1 MAYIVQS
8 TPDVHVSVATP
19 ASDQVDISQNEFDT
33 CIENDDR
40 LFQASNDSDDVPATR
55 LHRDAGTPPLSRA
68 DTRVAISALWSVYQ
82 NCRTTLGL
90 PDKGRGHDR
99 LKGQVRDFLRGSSGA
114 QMSAQE
120 MQTCSE
126 LFRSMQSALERHI
139 NKKTWGQKLVPAAL
153 RASRS
158 LKWHFEVSVHE
169 CVKRR
174 LDDGLKERLG
184 TMKPGA
190 SQSFRMRG
198 GVGANVVPGVGAGIT
213 YASDSTLSVTPTE
226 WVVDSRTDR
235 VTLSAD
241 ADVLSFVEAELG
253 LSVAASRSEIYGSL
267 VDYVTN
273 ASHKF
278 TTWIKHSPIALI
290 AKIRDLFTISSS
302 YEHDRA
308 RADFSSDCLE
318 DDLIALCG
326 KSLDIARYGLTT
338 QPVERQDTY
347 MGEVHAGV
355 SANIGV
361 SANLSVAGRKFVTI
375 KQARQDIL
383 SLADSKPEV
392 ARRLLSGSPLV
403 CTPEKLLEVM
413 RGHLKQS
420 SREITSELMT
430 GRQGRGIEDMKA
442 RAQYLLEQFALLKLS
457 GELDPEVEAIFMEL
471 FKERERILRP
481 HSLAVYELSSRQS
494 KWQAELNAGVG
505 LGTLLPDGVHGNV
518 TYEKVTEDE
527 DPYYCGSFLMID
539 LAGTVDVANSVAQAL
554 DAVGVRAGSVWG
566 VGEIRNAL
574 SNVGI
579 DADAGVTT
587 TMRFKLKEDG
597 VALMYSIRGVR
608 STCGAGGKTPTPVS
622 VTAGVSWADHSADVL
637 TIGSHCLDMLA
648 PMMRQRLT
656 NASDGGGAWWQD
668 FSTRHKDELDE
679 MYFQMAT
686 PVRGTTLE
694 ADLQRIVQEVPATQ
708 HLLDA
713 LREAAADLAQA
724 PTPNHR
730 EKTNAAMA
738 AFMLAYVEGGY
749 GQNVSRKWHLS
760 VDGKRLP
767 DLEGEANRAMSGN
780 RGTGSN
786 GSNSGTSVLA
796 A

>member
-1 MAYIVQS
+1 MAFMVQS
-8 TPDVHVSVATP
+8 TLSEHIAVATP

-33 CIENDDR
+33 CIRNDDR

-55 LHRDAGTPPLSRA
+55 VQRDAGKPPLSRA
-68 DTRVAISALWSVYQ
+68 DTRVAISALWNVYQ
-82 NCRTTLGL
+82 DCRTTLGL
-90 PDKGRGHDR
+90 PDKGRAHDR
-99 LKGQVRDFLRGSSGA
+99 LKAEVRDFLRVSSGA
-114 QMSAQE
+114 QMSARE
-120 MQTCSE
+120 MRACSE

-139 NKKTWGQKLVPAAL
+139 NKKTWEKKLVPAAL

-169 CVKRR
+169 CVKQR
-174 LDDGLKERLG
+174 LNDGLKDRLS

-198 GVGANVVPGVGAGIT
+198 GVGANVVPGVGAGVT
-213 YASDSTLSVTPTE
+213 YTCDSTLSVTPTE
-226 WVVDSRTDR
+226 WVVDSRTDK

-267 VDYVTN
+267 VDYVTS

-278 TTWIKHSPIALI
+278 TTWIRHSPIALI

-302 YEHDRA
+302 YESDRA

-326 KSLDIARYGLTT
+326 KSLDIARYGLAK
-338 QPVERQDTY
+338 QPVERQHTY

-361 SANLSVAGRKFVTI
+361 SASLSAAGRKFVTI
-375 KQARQDIL
+375 KQARLDIL
-383 SLADSKPEV
+383 ALADSKPDV
-392 ARRLLSGSPLV
+392 ARRLLSGSTLV

-413 RGHLKQS
+413 RAHLKQS

-430 GRQGRGIEDMKA
+430 GRHGSGIEDMEA

-457 GELDPEVEAIFMEL
+457 GDLAPEVEAIFMEL

-481 HSLAVYELSSRQS
+481 HSLAVYELNSRQS
-494 KWQAELNAGVG
+494 KWQAELNVGVG
-505 LGTLLPDGVHGNV
+505 LGALLPDGIHGNV

-527 DPYYCGSFLMID
+527 DPYYCGSFLTID
-539 LAGTVDVANSVAQAL
+539 LAGTVDVAHAVAQAL
-554 DAVGVRAGSVWG
+554 DAVGVRSGSVWG
-566 VGEIRNAL
+566 VAEIGSAL

-579 DADAGVTT
+579 DANAGVTT

-597 VALMYSIRGVR
+597 VALMYSVRGVN
-608 STCGAGGKTPTPVS
+608 STCGVGGKTPTPVS
-622 VTAGVSWADHSADVL
+622 VTAGVSWAGHSADLL
-637 TIGSHCLDMLA
+637 TMGSHCLDMLA

-656 NASDGGGAWWQD
+656 SASDGGGAWWQD
-668 FSTRHKDELDE
+668 FSARHKDELDE

-686 PVRGTTLE
+686 PVPGTTLE
-694 ADLQRIVQEVPATQ
+694 ADLQRIVQEVPATR

-713 LREAAADLAQA
+713 LREAAGDLAQA

-730 EKTNAAMA
+730 AKTNAAMA
-738 AFMLAYVEGGY
+738 EFMLAYVKGGY
-749 GQNVSRKWHLS
+749 GEKVSGKWHLS
-760 VDGKRLP
+760 VGGKRLP
-767 DLEGEANRAMSGN
+767 DLEGETNRGVSGN
-780 RGTGSN
+780 RGNDRN
-786 GSNSGTSVLA
+786 GGTSVLA

>member
-1 MAYIVQS
+1 MAYMVQS
-8 TPDVHVSVATP
+8 TPGVHNAVATP

-33 CIENDDR
+33 CVGNDDR

-55 LHRDAGTPPLSRA
+55 VQREAGASPLSRA
-68 DTRVAISALWSVYQ
+68 DTRVAISALWNVYQ
-82 NCRTTLGL
+82 DCRTTLGQ
-90 PDKGRGHDR
+90 PDKGRAHDR
-99 LKGQVRDFLRGSSGA
+99 LKAQVRDFLRGPSDA
-114 QMSAQE
+114 QLSAKE
-120 MQTCSE
+120 MRACSE
-126 LFRSMQSALERHI
+126 LFRSLNRALECHI
-139 NKKTWGQKLVPAAL
+139 TKKTWGQKLVPAAL

-158 LKWHFEVSVHE
+158 LKWHFDVAVDEYA
-169 CVKRR
+169 KRR
-174 LDDGLKERLG
+174 LNDGLKDRLG

-198 GVGANVVPGVGAGIT
+198 GVGANVVPGVGVGVT

-226 WVVDSRTDR
+226 WVVDSRTDTI
-235 VTLSAD
+235 TLSAD

-253 LSVAASRSEIYGSL
+253 LSVAASRSEIYASL
-267 VDYVTN
+267 VDYVTS

-302 YEHDRA
+302 YEYDRA

-326 KSLDIARYGLTT
+326 RSLDIARYGLAT

-361 SANLSVAGRKFVTI
+361 SASLSVAGRKFVTI
-375 KQARQDIL
+375 KQGRQDIL
-383 SLADSKPEV
+383 ALADSKPDV
-392 ARRLLSGSPLV
+392 ARRLLSGATLV

-413 RGHLKQS
+413 RAHLKQS

-430 GRQGRGIEDMKA
+430 GRQGRGIEDMEA

-457 GELDPEVEAIFMEL
+457 GDLDPEVEAIFMEL

-481 HSLAVYELSSRQS
+481 QSLAVYELSSRQS
-494 KWQAELNAGVG
+494 KWQAELNVGVG
-505 LGTLLPDGVHGNV
+505 LGALLPDGIHGNI

-527 DPYYCGSFLMID
+527 DPYYCGSFLTID

-554 DAVGVRAGSVWG
+554 DAVGVRSGSVWG
-566 VGEIRNAL
+566 VAEIGNAL

-597 VALMYSIRGVR
+597 VALMYSVRGVK
-608 STCGAGGKTPTPVS
+608 SSCGVGGKTPTPVS
-622 VTAGVSWADHSADVL
+622 VTAGVSWAGRSADVL

-656 NASDGGGAWWQD
+656 SAMDGGGAWWQD

-686 PVRGTTLE
+686 PVPGTTLE
-694 ADLQRIVQEVPATQ
+694 ADLQRIVQEVPATRQ
-708 HLLDA
+708 LLDA
-713 LREAAADLAQA
+713 LREAAGDLAQA

-730 EKTNAAMA
+730 AKTNAAMA
-738 AFMLAYVEGGY
+738 EFMLAYVKGGY
-749 GQNVSRKWHLS
+749 GEKVSRKWHLS
-760 VDGKRLP
+760 VGGKRLP
-767 DLEGEANRAMSGN
+767 DLEGEADRAVSGN
-780 RGTGSN
+780 RGN
-786 GSNSGTSVLA
+786 GGNGGNGDTSVLA